1 MNPTS
6 GQTAYRLPWLREYG
20 EFMRTLWRIIA
31 GLFRWSWR
39 VLNFI
44 REFIL
49 NLFLIV
55 LILAGVG
62 IWLQLSSASSSE
74 PVQQGALKV
83 DLSGVLVDKPSVSNR
98 LSRISRQL
106 LGASSDRLQE
116 NSLFD
121 VVDAIRQA
129 KSDKNI
135 TGMVLDLRDFAGG
148 DQPSL
153 QYVGKALREFR
164 DAGKPIFAL
173 GDSYSQAQYYLASY
187 ATKVYLSPQGTVDL
201 HGFATNGLYY
211 KSLLDK
217 LKVSSHVFRVG
228 TYKSAVEPFLRD
240 DMSPEARDADGRWVG
255 QLWQNYLNTVSANRQ
270 ITPQQLFP
278 GAAGI
283 ISGLQAVQGD
293 TAKYALDNKLVDVLD
308 SRAAAD
314 RELVKTFGWDK
325 ASNDY
330 RNVSIY
336 DYNVKQPT
344 QQDGNI
350 AVILASGAIMDGEES
365 AGNVGGDTTA
375 AQIRDARL
383 DDKIKAI
390 VLRVNSPGGSVTASE
405 AIREELAAAHD
416 AGKPVVVSMGG
427 MAASGGYWISTPADY
442 IVAAPSTLTGS
453 IGIFGVI
460 NTVEN
465 SLSSIGVHS
474 DGVATSPLADVSTT
488 KALPTE
494 VQQLMQL
501 TIENGYRNFV
511 GLVAASRHKTPQQ
524 IDAIAQGHVWTG
536 SDAKANG
543 LVDALGDF
551 DDAVAKAAEL
561 AKVAKPE
568 LSWYQDDPGM
578 IDLLLNQM
586 NASAQAVLPAAL
598 KVWLP
603 APVSEVMGALQ
614 AQPGLMNNLNDP
626 QNRYAFCLT
635 CGNVR

>member
-1 MNPTS
+1 
-6 GQTAYRLPWLREYG
+6 
-20 EFMRTLWRIIA
+20 MRTLWRIIA

-49 NLFLIV
+49 NIFLIL
-55 LILAGVG
+55 LIVVGVG
-62 IWLQLSSASSSE
+62 IWLQVSGSGGSSA
-74 PVQQGALKV
+74 PIQQGALKV

-98 LSRISRQL
+98 LSKIGRQL

-129 KSDKNI
+129 KDDSNI
-135 TGMVLDLRDFAGG
+135 KGMVLDLREFAGG

-164 DAGKPIFAL
+164 DSGKPIYAL

-187 ATKVYLSPQGTVDL
+187 ATKIYLSPQGTVDL

-211 KSLLDK
+211 KTLLEK
-217 LKVSSHVFRVG
+217 LKVTSHVFRVG

-240 DMSPEARDADGRWVG
+240 DMSPAARDADSRWVG
-255 QLWQNYLNTVSANRQ
+255 QLWQNYLNTVAANRQ
-270 ITPQQLFP
+270 ITPEQLFP
-278 GAAGI
+278 GAAAI
-283 ISGLQAVQGD
+283 IAGLNAVKGD
-293 TAKYALDNKLVDVLD
+293 TAQYALDNKLVDALG

-314 RELVKTFGWDK
+314 QELVKTFGLDK
-325 ASNDY
+325 QSNDY
-330 RNVSIY
+330 RSVSIY
-336 DYNVKQPT
+336 DYSVKTTST
-344 QQDGNI
+344 QQDVNI
-350 AVILASGAIMDGEES
+350 AVVMASGAIMDGEETP
-365 AGNVGGDTTA
+365 GNVGGDTTA

-383 DDKIKAI
+383 DPKIKAI
-390 VLRVNSPGGSVTASE
+390 ILRVNSPGGSVTASE
-405 AIREELAAAHD
+405 AIREELAAAQA
-416 AGKPVVVSMGG
+416 AGKPIVVSMGG
-427 MAASGGYWISTPADY
+427 MAASGGYWISTPASY
-442 IVAAPSTLTGS
+442 IVANPSTLTGS

-460 NTVEN
+460 NTLEN
-465 SLSSIGVHS
+465 SLDSIGVHT
-474 DGVATSPLADVSTT
+474 DGVATSPLADISTT

-511 GLVAASRHKTPQQ
+511 GLVAKSRHKTPEQ

-551 DDAVAKAAEL
+551 DDAVKKAGEL
-561 AKVAKPE
+561 AKVSNPQ
-568 LSWYQDDPGM
+568 LSWYQDDPSFLDM
-578 IDLLLNQM
+578 MLSQM
-586 NASAQAVLPAAL
+586 NASVQAVLPDTL
-598 KVWLP
+598 KAWLP
-603 APVSEVMGALQ
+603 APMLDVMSAMK
-614 AQPGLMNNLNDP
+614 AQPGLFDKQNDP
-626 QNRYAFCLT
+626 QNRYAFCLN
-635 CGNVR
+635 CGEVR